1 MKGLYI
7 NKTKIHQFSIFTTFK
22 HKSCF
27 FLRKHS
33 IIQPKPSKKIHF
45 MQDPTAVS
53 RKRDHIDLAFR
64 SQIGAT
70 DSRFYYEPL
79 FSAHPDSNT
88 LKPFVFLNKTFKVP
102 MWVSSMT
109 GGTAKAHIINRNLAR
124 AARDFGFGMGLGSCR
139 QLLYDPEHLADF
151 DVREL
156 LGYDLP
162 LFANLG
168 IAQLERL
175 IDRHE
180 LHLVI
185 RLIDMLEA
193 DGLIIHVNP
202 MQEWL
207 QPEGDR
213 FKKPPIETIETIAE
227 KIDCQLIVKEV
238 GQGFGYH
245 SLKKLFQ
252 LPLAAVDFAAS
263 GGTNFAQLEL
273 LRSSKEQKDLYEKL
287 AFLGHTAEEMV
298 HFTNQIKLE
307 LGDGM
312 RCSQV
317 IISGGIRH
325 FLDGFYLM
333 KKLNMPSV
341 YGQAAG
347 FLQHAQGNYDDL
359 FKYVESQVNG
369 LALAEAYLR
378 VR

>member
-1 MKGLYI
+1 
-7 NKTKIHQFSIFTTFK
+7 
-22 HKSCF
+22 
-27 FLRKHS
+27 
-33 IIQPKPSKKIHF
+33 

-79 FSAHPDSNT
+79 FSAHPDQNT

-109 GGTAKAHIINRNLAR
+109 GGTAKARIINRNLAR

-139 QLLYDPEHLADF
+139 QLLYDQEHLADF

-185 RLIDMLEA
+185 RLIDILKA

-213 FKKPPIETIETIAE
+213 FKRSPIETIETIVE

-245 SLKKLFQ
+245 SLKKLLQ

-263 GGTNFAQLEL
+263 GGTNFAQVEL
-273 LRSSKEQKDLYEKL
+273 LRSSDEQKNLYEKL
-287 AFLGHTAEEMV
+287 AFLGHTAEDMV
-298 HFTNQIKLE
+298 DFTNQIKRE
-307 LGDGM
+307 LGDAM
-312 RCSQV
+312 RCPQV

-347 FLQHAQGNYDDL
+347 FLQHAQGHYDDL

-378 VR
+378 IR

>member
-1 MKGLYI
+1 
-7 NKTKIHQFSIFTTFK
+7 
-22 HKSCF
+22 
-27 FLRKHS
+27 
-33 IIQPKPSKKIHF
+33 
-45 MQDPTAVS
+45 MQDSTAVS

-70 DSRFYYEPL
+70 DPRFYYEPL
-79 FSAHPDSNT
+79 FSAHPDANT
-88 LKPFVFLNKTFKVP
+88 LKPFVFLNKSFKIP

-109 GGTAKAHIINRNLAR
+109 GGTAKARTINRNLAR

-139 QLLYDPEHLADF
+139 QLLYDKEHLSDF
-151 DVREL
+151 DVRHL
-156 LGYDLP
+156 IGDDLP

-168 IAQLERL
+168 IAQLERM
-175 IDRHE
+175 IAHHE
-180 LHLVI
+180 IHEIQKLMDTL
-185 RLIDMLEA
+185 RA

-213 FKKPPIETIETIAE
+213 FKKSPIETIETILE
-227 KIDCQLIVKEV
+227 KIDCQVIVKEV

-245 SLKKLFQ
+245 SLKRLFQ

-263 GGTNFAQLEL
+263 GGTNFAQVEL
-273 LRSSKEQKDLYEKL
+273 LRSDAEQQHLYEKL
-287 AFLGHTAEEMV
+287 AHLGHTAEEMV
-298 HFTNQIKLE
+298 GFTNQIQLE
-307 LGDGM
+307 LGDAM
-312 RCSQV
+312 RCKQV

-347 FLQHAQGNYDDL
+347 FLKHAQGDYDDL
-359 FKYVESQVNG
+359 CKYVEAQING

-378 VR
+378 IR

>member
-1 MKGLYI
+1 
-7 NKTKIHQFSIFTTFK
+7 
-22 HKSCF
+22 
-27 FLRKHS
+27 
-33 IIQPKPSKKIHF
+33 

-53 RKRDHIDLAFR
+53 RKRDHIDLAFQ

-79 FSAHPDSNT
+79 FSAHPDQNT
-88 LKPFVFLNKTFKVP
+88 LKPFVFLNKTFKIP

-109 GGTAKAHIINRNLAR
+109 GGTAKARIINRNLAR

-139 QLLYDPEHLADF
+139 QLLYDQEHLADF

-185 RLIDMLEA
+185 RLIDILKA

-213 FKKPPIETIETIAE
+213 FKRSPIETIETIVE

-263 GGTNFAQLEL
+263 GGTNFAQVEL
-273 LRSSKEQKDLYEKL
+273 LRSSNEQKNLYEKL

-298 HFTNQIKLE
+298 DFTNQIKIE
-307 LGDGM
+307 LGL
-312 RCSQV
+312 SL
-317 IISGGIRH
+317 IHI
-325 FLDGFYLM
+325 
-333 KKLNMPSV
+333 
-341 YGQAAG
+341 
-347 FLQHAQGNYDDL
+347 
-359 FKYVESQVNG
+359 
-369 LALAEAYLR
+369 
-378 VR
+378 